1 MTDTQAQATDVAVAQ
16 PAAAA
21 VEQVDKTTLDAQLAY
36 AAEIAKSGLIPADF
50 RKKPENVLVAIEWGR
65 ELGLTPIASLNEI
78 YVVHGSPSLS
88 AKAMLMLARAAGH
101 RVRVQGDDT
110 SATCE
115 IVRADDP
122 EFQHKVTYSMD
133 DAKRAGLLS
142 NTGWKNDPKTMLR
155 WRSVANTVRLACPEV
170 LGGIS
175 YLPEEVEEIT
185 RRNKSKTT
193 VEQIPEIKAD
203 PSTTAA
209 DYMKRLRITGGQL
222 RDFSARLLG
231 GEVTAWE
238 KLTEAQRRQVLDGL
252 AQWEATGADPTTGEV
267 LDAEVVGGDN
277 DGQ

>member
-1 MTDTQAQATDVAVAQ
+1 MTDTQTQATDVAVAE
-16 PAAAA
+16 PTAAA

-101 RVRVQGDDT
+101 RVRVSGDDT

-185 RRNKSKTT
+185 RRNTSKTT